1 MTLRTYGAGDRL
13 HVQAQRIWLILTAW
27 AHFREKTIEYGELA
41 ELMGKNPK
49 AGVTLGRQLG
59 IVGYYCL
66 NNGLPPLNI
75 IVVGQKTG
83 APGAEAVVTEGKTV
97 RKDQKAVFKT
107 DWFAIRSP
115 SLKDLRETREER
127 KRQLTW

>member
-1 MTLRTYGAGDRL
+1 MTLRTYGTGDRL

-27 AHFREKTIEYGELA
+27 ARLRKKTIEYGKLA
-41 ELMGKNPK
+41 KLMGKDPR
-49 AGVTLGRQLG
+49 AGHTLGRQLG

-66 NNGLPPLNI
+66 NNELPPLNI
-75 IVVGQKTG
+75 IVVGQQTG

-97 RKDQKAVFKT
+97 RADQKAVFKT

-115 SLKDLRETREER
+115 SLKDLRETREEM
-127 KRQLTW
+127 KDS